1 MGIASAN
8 ERGALGIVATRFSR
22 AGLLRQGAA
31 GGGALLLSGSAAS
44 VLAGSASAAT
54 ISDNDLS
61 NLRVLIGTELL
72 DIDFQTRALAS
83 GQLDSASS
91 ALFKELLGD
100 ENAHYRGL
108 SNLMT
113 GAGQVP
119 ATADDITFT
128 YPKGSFDSQAAIM
141 KLAGSLENITLGAY
155 LGAVQNVQ
163 AAQLRLPI
171 GQIAANEAQ
180 HVSALS
186 VAAGR
191 PVIGQAFASALQID
205 VVSATLDIYET

>member
-1 MGIASAN
+1 
-8 ERGALGIVATRFSR
+8 
-22 AGLLRQGAA
+22 LRQGAA
-31 GGGALLLSGSAAS
+31 GGGALLLSGSAVS
-44 VLAGSASAAT
+44 VLASAASAAT
-54 ISDNDLS
+54 SSDNDLS
-61 NLRVLIGTELL
+61 YLRVLIGAELL

-91 ALFKELLGD
+91 ALFKEMLGD

-113 GAGQVP
+113 GAGQIP

-141 KLAGSLENITLGAY
+141 KFAGSLEDLTLGAY

-163 AAQLRLPI
+163 APQLRLPI

-180 HVSALS
+180 HVSALA

>member
-1 MGIASAN
+1 VTSG
-8 ERGALGIVATRFSR
+8 FSR
-22 AGLLRQGAA
+22 AGLLRRGAA
-31 GGGALLLSGSAAS
+31 GGGALLLSGSAISA
-44 VLAGSASAAT
+44 LADSAAAAT

-61 NLRVLIGTELL
+61 YLRVLIGAELL
-72 DIDFQTRALAS
+72 DVDFQTRALAS
-83 GQLDSASS
+83 GKLDSASS
-91 ALFKELLGD
+91 ALFNQMLGD

-119 ATADDITFT
+119 ATSDDITFT
-128 YPKGSFDSQAAIM
+128 YPRGSFDSQAAIM
-141 KLAGSLENITLGAY
+141 KLGASFEDLTLGAY

-163 AAQLRLPI
+163 APQLRLPI

-180 HVSALS
+180 HVSALA

-191 PVIGQAFASALQID
+191 PVIGSAFAPSLQID
-205 VVSATLDIYET
+205 AVSTALDNYET